1 MLFGKKL
8 EWLPMETGA
17 ARFILS
23 ILLLA
28 LTVCG
33 AEAQTAAPP
42 ITIIDGH
49 AAKDNST
56 VVDEDGDLPAYVVLR
71 NNRSQ
76 TTAPMDLSG
85 YALTSD
91 SSGNAVWIF
100 PPRTLIA
107 PQSELIVFASGKN
120 RPSNNPELRNHT
132 DFTFPCEIP
141 YVALLGPKREV
152 ISVYRKLDPNCS
164 GNDDDCRG
172 TSLFHEKTISRYFVP
187 TTDKMTGIWM
197 QPDFDDA
204 NWGRGPLGLGYEVL
218 ESKGELDM
226 ILYATMDR
234 TDLDLTANIV
244 KDVSGSPVVHDG
256 LASQKI
262 AMTTGQIQ
270 QAIEMTQAQA
280 IRFRHH
286 DELDP
291 GTGDFTVSIWCRT
304 FGQGDEVIIA
314 KGGLNADT
322 TGWAIFSRKDATIVR
337 LSFGKAGVVDL
348 PIPRLEV
355 ERWTHL
361 AFVVDRAQKTA
372 FAYVNGAVAANASI
386 PPDALLAPR
395 TDMWIGAR
403 PDGSPLFTGHVD
415 ETVIWRRALSK
426 GEIRTVAQQ
435 GADGKRLDASVST
448 GTPIYTN
455 LISTDVESDMYGKG
469 STLYVRV
476 PFLVSDPGL
485 VSGLNLSMHYDDG
498 FVCYLN
504 GVEVAR
510 KNAPSTTFPG
520 YDATASSDRADTL
533 ALTAES
539 INLANGIRFLVQGEN
554 LLAIHGL
561 NVSKDAGRF
570 VIKPQLCLEEAEPQD
585 CEKTTNGRDFWLT
598 FPGNAPEDTG
608 NPLKISLCVA
618 GAAGTNG
625 RVDVPGL
632 GFSKTFT
639 IPANGPTPA
648 TGSLVLPLP
657 REVSLEVSR
666 KIEPKGVRVR
676 AQADVSVYGTTRID
690 YSTDSFL
697 GLPVDCLGRDYVA
710 IGYKNV
716 WEDIPVLNGSQIG
729 LVAPYNGTKVLIDVG
744 TSASGGT
751 PIEVTLNEGE
761 TYLLRDMDNSAADL
775 SGTRILSNL
784 PVGVFAGHRC
794 ANINGKDL
802 FFCDTVL
809 EHLLPISGWGTRYFN
824 APLQTRN
831 HLLSDGKGDTLR
843 VTASEDNTAV
853 TITDDQG
860 ANVLL
865 LNANQIHEQAV
876 IGPSYVVSEKPVL
889 TAVYANSSD
898 FDLVTDSDPFM
909 VMLQPEQH
917 WLDRYIICTPP
928 SSDFEQSYVNIIARN
943 TTEASTIRLNGAP
956 IAGFL
961 PLGASGYFYAQ
972 VDLDPALLRH
982 TIASTRAVFGVTVY
996 GFSEYDSYGYPGGM
1010 RFDSAGAPFVVCP
1023 PDITIPAGENCEGII
1038 PDLSEH
1044 IQVVDP
1050 CDDGGGDRPV
1060 PTDDCFEFED
1070 LKLQTLIRDGDTL
1083 TIASSSGNE
1092 TATVTASAA
1101 GFAAVA
1107 AVVNG
1112 GNAGHTGNEVRFAN
1126 INLTFV
1132 SSALTSGFS
1141 FSFGEY
1147 GGSVNLGVNND
1158 LQTSNNM
1165 EDFNGKTIG
1174 GAQVSVTGAT
1184 GGQGTGTVTV
1194 SGTIRSFTV
1203 GGQEFFLDH
1212 ICPGG
1217 GGGTVDIPDCYEFE
1231 DQDAKLV
1238 LRVGDTTPATSST
1251 GNSVTVLGEPFTWS
1265 NRQVTQEG
1273 SAAIRTTG
1281 QAGHTGNE
1289 FVVNNILLKFI
1300 PTDSSF
1306 PNGVSIL
1313 FGEYGGNVN
1322 LEVNGELANVSN
1334 FSELSGTSLGG
1345 AQILVT
1351 GGTGQ
1356 GLGELHI
1363 IGELK
1368 EFGIGGQELFIDHL
1382 CQLPPKAIS
1391 VVDRIITNIGNVI
1404 GSLTRSVVKQVSVGA
1419 NYIVKQD
1426 PPAGSLVSA
1435 GSYDVSVSVLDV
1447 QGNLIGACV
1456 TNVQIVDESPIKL
1469 VCPPNIKV
1477 NCQRPEGALVF
1488 WEDPVAYTERCQMPV
1503 EVRCNYESGDFF
1515 PLGNTTVT
1523 CVAKSP
1529 SGEVATCSF
1538 LVTVVCEDVIVPDNP
1553 TVSIDLSGET
1563 GITLNWPAGGHLE
1576 SADSPVGPWQ
1586 IVPEAKPP
1594 FNIDTVRK
1602 QAFYRIRY

>member
-1 MLFGKKL
+1 MLFENKL
-8 EWLPMETGA
+8 EWLPMRTGA
-17 ARFILS
+17 AQFIIS
-23 ILLLA
+23 TLLCA
-28 LTVCG
+28 LMVCS
-33 AEAQTAAPP
+33 AKAQTAAPP
-42 ITIIDGH
+42 VSIVDGF

-56 VVDEDGDLPAYVVLR
+56 VADEDGDLPAYLVLR

-85 YALTSD
+85 FALTSD
-91 SSGNAVWIF
+91 STGNAVWIF

-132 DFTFPCEIP
+132 DFIFPCEIP
-141 YVALLGPKREV
+141 YVALLGPKRELV
-152 ISVYRKLDPNCS
+152 STFRKLDPNCS
-164 GNDDDCRG
+164 GNEDDCQG

-197 QPDFDDA
+197 EPDFDDA

-234 TDLDLTANIV
+234 TDLDLAANIV

-256 LASQKI
+256 LSSQKI

-270 QAIEMTQAQA
+270 QAIEMTQGQA

-291 GTGDFTVSIWCRT
+291 GTSDFTVSIWCRT

-322 TGWAIFSRKDATIVR
+322 TGWAIFNRKDATIVR

-348 PIPRLEV
+348 PLPRLEV

-361 AFVVDRAQKTA
+361 AFVMDRAQKTA
-372 FAYVNGAVAANASI
+372 FAYVNGVVAANASI

-403 PDGSPLFTGHVD
+403 PNGSPLFSGTVD

-426 GEIRTVAQQ
+426 GEIRTVAAQ
-435 GADGKRLDASVST
+435 GADGKRLDAAVST
-448 GTPIYTN
+448 GTPIYAD
-455 LISTDVESDMYGKG
+455 LIATDVESEMYGKG
-469 STLYVRV
+469 SSLYVRV

-504 GVEVAR
+504 GEEVAR

-539 INLANGIRFLVQGEN
+539 INLANGIRFLVPGEN

-561 NVSKDAGRF
+561 NVSKDAARF
-570 VIKPQLCLEEAEPQD
+570 VIKPQLCLEETEPQD

-608 NPLKISLCVA
+608 NPLKLSLCVA

-625 RVDVPGL
+625 RVDIPGL

-639 IPANGPTPA
+639 IPANGPSLA

-697 GLPVDCLGRDYVA
+697 GLPVDCLGRNYVA
-710 IGYKNV
+710 MGYKNV
-716 WEDIPVLNGSQIG
+716 WEEIPVLNGSQIG

-744 TSASGGT
+744 TSASGGA

-761 TYLLRDMDNSAADL
+761 TYLLRDTDNSPADL

-794 ANINGKDL
+794 ANIKGKDL

-809 EHLLPISGWGTRYFN
+809 EQLLPISGWGTRYFS
-824 APLQTRN
+824 APLKTRN

-865 LNANQIHEQAV
+865 LNANQIHEQSV

-909 VMLQPEQH
+909 VMMQPERH
-917 WLDRYIICTPP
+917 WMDQYIICTPP
-928 SSDFEQSYVNIIARN
+928 PSDFEQSYVNIIARN

-996 GFSEYDSYGYPGGM
+996 GFSEYDSYAYPGGM

-1023 PDITIPAGENCEGII
+1023 PDITIPAGENCEGVI
-1038 PDLSEH
+1038 PDLSEYVR
-1044 IQVVDP
+1044 VVDP

-1060 PTDDCFEFED
+1060 PGDDCFEFED

-1083 TIASSSGNE
+1083 TITSSSGNK
-1092 TATVTASAA
+1092 TANVTASAA
-1101 GFAAVA
+1101 GFASVA

-1112 GNAGHTGNEVRFAN
+1112 GKAGHNGNEVRFSN

-1217 GGGTVDIPDCYEFE
+1217 GDGPVDVPDCYEFE

-1265 NRQVTQEG
+1265 NGQVTQEG

-1289 FVVNNILLKFI
+1289 FAVNNILLKFI
-1300 PTDSSF
+1300 PTESF

-1382 CQLPPKAIS
+1382 CQLPVKAIS
-1391 VVDRIITNIGNVI
+1391 VVDRIISNIGNVV
-1404 GSLTRSVVKQVSVGA
+1404 GSLTRSVVKQEAPVGS
-1419 NYIVKQD
+1419 NYIIKQD
-1426 PPAGSLVSA
+1426 PPAGVIVSA
-1435 GSYDVSVSVLDV
+1435 GSYDVSVSVIDL
-1447 QGNLIGACV
+1447 QGNLVGACV

>member
-1 MLFGKKL
+1 MMLFGKKM
-8 EWLPMETGA
+8 EWSPLRSGV
-17 ARFILS
+17 ARLILS
-23 ILLLA
+23 TLLCA
-28 LTVCG
+28 LTVYV
-33 AEAQTAAPP
+33 AKAQTAAPP
-42 ITIIDGH
+42 VSIVDAF

-76 TTAPMDLSG
+76 TTAPLDLSG

-91 SSGNAVWIF
+91 STGNAVWIF

-132 DFTFPCEIP
+132 DFIFPCEIP

-152 ISVYRKLDPNCS
+152 LSTYRKLDPNCS

-172 TSLFHEKTISRYFVP
+172 TSLFHQKTISRYFVP

-197 QPDFDDA
+197 EPDFDVS
-204 NWGRGPLGLGYEVL
+204 NWKRGPLGLGYEVL

-234 TDLDLTANIV
+234 TDLDLAANIV

-270 QAIEMTQAQA
+270 QGIEMVQGQA

-291 GTGDFTVSIWCRT
+291 GTSDFTVSIWCRT

-314 KGGLNADT
+314 KGGLNAET
-322 TGWAIFSRKDATIVR
+322 TGWAIFNRKDATIVR

-348 PIPRLEV
+348 SLPRLEV
-355 ERWTHL
+355 ERWTHF
-361 AFVVDRAQKTA
+361 AFVIDRTQKSA
-372 FAYVNGAVAANASI
+372 FAYVNGVLAANAGI
-386 PPDALLAPR
+386 PSDALLAPR

-403 PDGSPLFTGHVD
+403 PDGNPLFTGTVD

-426 GEIRTVAQQ
+426 GEIRTVALQ
-435 GADGKRLDASVST
+435 GADGKRLDAAVST
-448 GTPIYTN
+448 GTPIYGD
-455 LISTDVESDMYGKG
+455 LIATDVESDMYGKG
-469 STLYVRV
+469 TSLYVRV
-476 PFLVSDPGL
+476 PFLVSDPSL

-504 GVEVAR
+504 GEEVAR

-539 INLANGIRFLVQGEN
+539 INLANGIRFLVPGEN

-570 VIKPQLCLEEAEPQD
+570 VIKPQLCLEETEPQD

-608 NPLKISLCVA
+608 NPLEISLCVA

-625 RVDVPGL
+625 HVDIPGL

-657 REVSLEVSR
+657 KEVSLEISG

-697 GLPVDCLGRDYVA
+697 GLPVDCIGRNYVA
-710 IGYKNV
+710 MGYKNV
-716 WEDIPVLNGSQIG
+716 WEEIPVLNGSQIG

-744 TSASGGT
+744 TSAAGGV
-751 PIEVTLNEGE
+751 PIEVSLNEGE
-761 TYLLRDMDNSAADL
+761 TYLLRDTGNSPADL
-775 SGTRILSNL
+775 SGSRILSNL

-809 EHLLPISGWGTRYFN
+809 EQLLPISGWGTRYWN
-824 APLQTRN
+824 APLSTRN
-831 HLLSDGKGDTLR
+831 HVLADGKGDTLR

-860 ANVLL
+860 ANVLV

-909 VMLQPEQH
+909 VMLQPEIH

-928 SSDFEQSYVNIIARN
+928 TSDFEQSYVNIIARN
-943 TTEASTIRLNGAP
+943 TIEASTIRLNGAP
-956 IAGFL
+956 IPGFL

-982 TIASTRAVFGVTVY
+982 TITSTRAVFGVTVY

-1023 PDITIPAGENCEGII
+1023 PDITIPAGENCEGVI
-1038 PDLSEH
+1038 PDLSEF

-1050 CDDGGGDRPV
+1050 CDEGGDRPV
-1060 PTDDCFEFED
+1060 PGDDCFEFED

-1083 TIASSSGNE
+1083 TITIASGDQ
-1092 TATVTASAA
+1092 TANVTASAA

-1112 GNAGHTGNEVRFAN
+1112 GQAGHTGNEVRFAN

-1132 SSALTSGFS
+1132 SSAFTSGFS
-1141 FSFGEY
+1141 LSFGEY

-1158 LQTSNNM
+1158 LQTAANM

-1184 GGQGTGTVTV
+1184 GGQGTGTLTV
-1194 SGTIRSFTV
+1194 SGTIRSFTI

-1217 GGGTVDIPDCYEFE
+1217 GGTVEVPDCYEFE

-1238 LRVGDTTPATSST
+1238 LHVGDTTPATSST
-1251 GNSVTVLGEPFTWS
+1251 GNSVTVLGAPFTWS
-1265 NRQVTQEG
+1265 NGQVTQEG
-1273 SAAIRTTG
+1273 SAAIRSNG

-1289 FVVNNILLKFI
+1289 FAVNNILLKFI
-1300 PTDSSF
+1300 PPESF
-1306 PNGVSIL
+1306 PNGISIL

-1368 EFGIGGQELFIDHL
+1368 EFGIGGQELFVDHL
-1382 CQLPPKAIS
+1382 CALPAKAIS
-1391 VVDRIITNIGNVI
+1391 VVDRINSSIGL
-1404 GSLTRSVVKQVSVGA
+1404 LTRSVVKQARVGQ

-1426 PPAGSLVSA
+1426 PPAGVMVSA
-1435 GSYDVSVSVLDV
+1435 GSYDVSVSVLDL

-1456 TNVQIVDESPIKL
+1456 TNVQIVDDSPVKI

-1477 NCQRPEGALVF
+1477 DCQRPEGALVF
-1488 WEDPVAYTERCQMPV
+1488 WEGPVAYTERCQVPV
-1503 EVRCNYESGDFF
+1503 NVRSNYESGDFF

-1529 SGEVATCSF
+1529 SGEIVSCSF
-1538 LVTVVCEDVIVPDNP
+1538 LVTVVCEDVVVPDNP
-1553 TVSIDLSGET
+1553 TVSINLSGET
-1563 GITLNWPAGGHLE
+1563 GITLDWPAGGHLE
-1576 SADSPVGPWQ
+1576 AADSPRGPWQ

-1594 FNIDTVRK
+1594 FNIDTIRK